1 MYQRAHTSQWAPP
14 LCVLPPT
21 YKRDYPIWNTWNADH
36 IPDIALRTRPDEQ
49 TGPDQLCTISHFYMK
64 RIKKSEGDDGDFFGE
79 GEAKRKKEKKTKKKK
94 YEEYVLASSDVNCV
108 SISCT
113 ILTIMD
119 IV

>member
-1 MYQRAHTSQWAPP
+1 MA
-14 LCVLPPT
+14 
-21 YKRDYPIWNTWNADH
+21 
-36 IPDIALRTRPDEQ
+36 
-49 TGPDQLCTISHFYMK
+49 ISSGK
-64 RIKKSEGDDGDFFGE
+64 VKQNGKKKK
-79 GEAKRKKEKKTKKKK
+79 KRKKKKK

>member
-1 MYQRAHTSQWAPP
+1 MYQRAYTSQWLWAPP

-49 TGPDQLCTISHFYMK
+49 TDPDQLCTISHFYMK

-79 GEAKRKKEKKTKKKK
+79 GEAKCKKEKKTKKKK
-94 YEEYVLASSDVNCV
+94 NTRNTYSRLV
-108 SISCT
+108 T
-113 ILTIMD
+113 LT
-119 IV
+119 VYLYLVRF